1 MVALVK
7 LLTNSDSQIAT
18 TAGRVVV
25 VVVVVPDER
34 TDIGH
39 LLHVVAVLGTKL
51 LHHSTAVVLRNK
63 VHYDNLTVA

>member
-18 TAGRVVV
+18 TAGRVV